1 MRRQVPVTGKGDS
14 FCQKITCHRPL
25 PVHRSN
31 FFAYHRSDLSK
42 VLPVTGRYL
51 FTGQIFSPVTGLTC
65 QRFCLSQ
72 VVTCSQVNF
81 FRLSQVWPVKGSTCH
96 RSLPVHRSIF
106 STCHSS
112 DLSQASPVTGRHLLT
127 GRKNLPVTGWP
138 VTCHLSPL
146 TIEIFFF

>member
-1 MRRQVPVTGKGDS
+1 MI
-14 FCQKITCHRPL
+14 KIALTMKLLNLTMTIVKIFVNNEIVKFNQSC
-25 PVHRSN
+25 
-31 FFAYHRSDLSK
+31 DLSQVNK
-42 VLPVTGRYL
+42 NSPPVTGRYL
-51 FTGQIFSPVTGLTC
+51 FTGQFFSPVTGLTC
-65 QRFCLSQ
+65 QRFYLSQ